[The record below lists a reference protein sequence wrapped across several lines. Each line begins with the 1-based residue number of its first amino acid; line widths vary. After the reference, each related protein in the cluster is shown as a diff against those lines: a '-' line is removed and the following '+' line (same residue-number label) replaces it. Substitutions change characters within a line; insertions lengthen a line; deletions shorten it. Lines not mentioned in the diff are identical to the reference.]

1 MDVETIVSLVS
12 SVGFPIL
19 CCVYMWKY
27 INDTLK
33 DFTETMNKNTL
44 MLEKMYERLGGDKR
58 E

>member
-1 MDVETIVSLVS
+1 MDVEIIVSLVS

-44 MLEKMYERLGGDKR
+44 MLEKMYERLGGDKH